1 MFQITLYKQN
11 AGSLL
16 VAMLQGELD
25 HHEATHVR
33 EVIDKELDSMP
44 VPLLLLDLE
53 ELSFMDS
60 SGLGVILGRYKKV
73 QGKRGQMAI
82 ANVPPSVSRLFEMSG
97 LHKIMRLYSS
107 QSEALR
113 SMKEVT
119 Q

>member
-1 MFQITLYKQN
+1 MFQITLHKKN
-11 AGSLL
+11 AGSIL
-16 VAMLQGELD
+16 VAVLQGELD

-33 EVIDKELDSMP
+33 EAIDKELDLMH
-44 VPLLLLDLE
+44 VPLLLFDLKD
-53 ELSFMDS
+53 LSFMDS

-73 QGKRGQMAI
+73 QAKRGKMAI

-107 QSEALR
+107 QNEALR